1 MQPVVGVVRIL
12 LDHFTKQR
20 YRFTVLVLLQLA
32 LRQAQFPVVFLRR
45 KKKRLAIRRVCGQ
58 IVFSDQVAVAD
69 QAVDVSILATQLKC
83 AGKFLLGLGIFFN
96 LNQYHPEI
104 HVSPLEVRKFLD
116 RGTILENS
124 LWIVIGL
131 HVEVAEGK
139 LQRGTALRG
148 DRFLQLDNRLVGVGL
163 DQRNQLFEQI
173 IFIGTNLGFHLG
185 FHPVGRHEPVD
196 KILVVPKLKRLGKTR
211 LRLAKRRQQQTKR
224 GHEAKHGRT
233 RVHRGFPHCCPN
245 KKGWILR
252 TVTGRPSLIAG
263 LNFHFPM
270 TRNTSRVRS

>member
-1 MQPVVGVVRIL
+1 MQPVVGIVRIL

-20 YRFTVLVLLQLA
+20 HRFTVLVLLQLA
-32 LRQAQFPVVFLRR
+32 LRQAQFPVVFLRQ
-45 KKKRLAIRRVCGQ
+45 KKKRLPICRLCGQ
-58 IVFSDQVAVAD
+58 IVFTDQVAVAN
-69 QAVDVSILATQLKC
+69 QTVDVSVFPTQLKC
-83 AGKFLLGLGIFFN
+83 PCEFLLGLGMLFN

-116 RGTILENS
+116 RGTILDDG

-148 DRFLQLDNRLVGVGL
+148 DRFRQLDNRLLGVGL

-185 FHPVGRHEPVD
+185 FHPVGRHEPID
-196 KILVVPKLKRLGKTR
+196 KTLVVPKLKRLGKTR
-211 LRLAKRRQQQTKR
+211 LRLAKRRQQQTKSN
-224 GHEAKHGRT
+224 HEAKRGRT